1 LTDASEKF
9 KNAEEAKDSE
19 LKIKELAV
27 EDIRLIPN
35 LMKSV
40 AAGVQG

>member
-9 KNAEEAKDSE
+9 KSPEEAKDSE
-19 LKIKELAV
+19 LNIKELAV

-35 LMKSV
+35 LMKTV
-40 AAGVQG
+40 AVGVQG